1 MILAIDI
8 GNTNITCGV
17 FYNDKLLYKTSIAS
31 KNVENNSYYVFFEN
45 IRKNYKI
52 SYVYIIS
59 VVNKLDNKIEN
70 ILKEIFNKPIKII
83 TTDFDLGIKIDLRIP
98 SQLGTDRLINAYYGK
113 KLYKNNFV
121 IVDFGT
127 ATTFDVVD
135 INGNFVGGLICPGLN
150 ISLKALNVFTS
161 KLPLIHIS
169 EISNVIGKTTEEAI
183 LNGVVLG
190 HAKMVDGIIF
200 ELDKTLN
207 TKLKTIAT
215 GGYSNLIAK
224 YTETNFDLIDE
235 NLTLKSLNEL
245 HTLFNRNVV
254 LSWIKWYNSRN
265 KVKEERRKDERI

>member
-1 MILAIDI
+1 MILTIDI

-31 KNVENNSYYVFFEN
+31 KNVESDCYYTFFEN

-59 VVNKLDNKIEN
+59 VVQELDKKIKN
-70 ILKEIFNKPIKII
+70 ILEKILNKPIKII
-83 TTDFDLGIKIDLRIP
+83 TNDFDLGIKIDLKIP
-98 SQLGTDRLINAYYGK
+98 SQLGTDRLINTYYGK
-113 KLYKNNFV
+113 KLYNNNFV

-135 INGNFVGGLICPGLN
+135 SMGNFTGGLICPGLN

-161 KLPLIHIS
+161 KLPLINIS

-190 HAKMVDGIIF
+190 HAKMVDGIIQ
-200 ELDKTLN
+200 ELNKTLN

-224 YTETNFDLIDE
+224 YTDRKFDLIDE

-245 HTLFNRNVV
+245 HTSSHQATLFY
-254 LSWIKWYNSRN
+254 L
-265 KVKEERRKDERI
+265 E